1 MQFFKTFDIAASGM
15 KAEQKRMDV
24 VSNNIAN
31 ANTTKTA
38 DGTPYRRQSAQ
49 VSAADASEFDS
60 AFEKA
65 AFASDIGSEFDGAFG
80 EGGVGFQ
87 GHGVKVEGVAEDG
100 GDYNWVYDP
109 SHPDAQK
116 EGPHAGYVAKP
127 NINIIEE
134 MTSMMQASR
143 AYEANATTVE
153 SAKQMAMMALEIGR
167 G

>member
-31 ANTTKTA
+31 AHTTKTA
-38 DGTPYRRQSAQ
+38 DGTPYRRQFAQ
-49 VSAADASEFDS
+49 VSAADATEFDS

-65 AFASDIGSEFDGAFG
+65 AFDSEVGGEFSNVFDQA
-80 EGGVGFQ
+80 GVGFQ
-87 GHGVKVEGVAEDG
+87 GHGVQVDGVAEDG

-109 SHPDAQK
+109 NHPDAQK
-116 EGPHAGYVAKP
+116 EGPKAGYVAKP
-127 NINIIEE
+127 NINIIQE

-153 SAKQMAMMALEIGR
+153 SAKQMAMKALEIGR
-167 G
+167 

>member
-31 ANTTKTA
+31 AHTTKTA
-38 DGTPYRRQSAQ
+38 DGTPYRRQFAQ
-49 VSAADASEFDS
+49 VSAADATEFNS

-65 AFASDIGSEFDGAFG
+65 SFDAAIGGEFNNVF
-80 EGGVGFQ
+80 EQTGVGFE

-100 GDYNWVYDP
+100 GDFNWVYDP
-109 SHPDAQK
+109 SHPDAMK
-116 EGPHAGYVAKP
+116 DGPKAGYVAKP
-127 NINIIEE
+127 NVNIIQE

-153 SAKQMAMMALEIGR
+153 SAKQMAMKALEIGR

>member
-31 ANTTKTA
+31 AHTTKTV

-49 VSAADASEFDS
+49 ISAADATEFNS

-65 AFASDIGSEFDGAFG
+65 SFDAEIGGEFNNVFQQT
-80 EGGVGFQ
+80 GVGFE
-87 GHGVKVEGVAEDG
+87 GHGVKVEGVVEDG
-100 GDYNWVYDP
+100 GDFNWVYDP
-109 SHPDAQK
+109 SHPDAMK
-116 EGPHAGYVAKP
+116 DGPKAGYVAKP
-127 NINIIEE
+127 NVNIIQE

-153 SAKQMAMMALEIGR
+153 SAKQMAMKALEIGR

>member
-24 VSNNIAN
+24 VSTNIAN
-31 ANTTKTA
+31 AHTTKTA
-38 DGTPYRRQSAQ
+38 DGTPYRRQFAQ
-49 VSAADASEFDS
+49 VSSADASEFNS

-65 AFASDIGSEFDGAFG
+65 SFDASISGEFEDAFG
-80 EGGVGFQ
+80 QGGAVFQ
-87 GHGVKVEGVAEDG
+87 GHGVKVEGVAQDG
-100 GDYNWVYDP
+100 GDFNWVYDP
-109 SHPDAQK
+109 NHPDAVK
-116 EGPHAGYVAKP
+116 EGPKAGYVAKP

-153 SAKQMAMMALEIGR
+153 SAKQMAMKALEIGR
-167 G
+167 

>member
-31 ANTTKTA
+31 AHTTKTA
-38 DGTPYRRQSAQ
+38 DGTPYRRQYAQ
-49 VSAADASEFDS
+49 VSAADATEFDS

-65 AFASDIGSEFDGAFG
+65 AFDTEVGGEFADAFG
-80 EGGVGFQ
+80 QTGDGFQ

-109 SHPDAQK
+109 NHPDAVK
-116 EGPHAGYVAKP
+116 EGPKAGYVAKP
-127 NINIIEE
+127 NINIIQE

-153 SAKQMAMMALEIGR
+153 SAKQMAMKALEIGR
-167 G
+167 